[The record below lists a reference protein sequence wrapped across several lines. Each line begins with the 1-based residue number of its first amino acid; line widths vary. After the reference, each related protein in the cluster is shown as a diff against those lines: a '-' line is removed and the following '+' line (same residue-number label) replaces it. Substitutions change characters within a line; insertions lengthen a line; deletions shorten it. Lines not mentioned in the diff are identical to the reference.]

1 MSGTGDAD
9 MEDAALL
16 ARIAAGDER
25 ALAALYDRHGGRAFA
40 LACRILDDPEA
51 AEEVV
56 LDVFLS
62 IWRNAAA
69 FTPERGR
76 FTTWLFALVRNRAID
91 VLRRRRVRPL
101 EARMLG
107 AEAMEALERPAE
119 DPSVEA
125 RVEAEELHQAVREAL
140 AALPEPQRRVLELAY
155 FQGWTHREIAEYLG
169 EPLGTVKSRLRLALH
184 KVHEWLAQR
193 GLVP

>member
-9 MEDAALL
+9 MEDTALL

-91 VLRRRRVRPL
+91 VLRRHRARPL
-101 EARMLG
+101 
-107 AEAMEALERPAE
+107 
-119 DPSVEA
+119 EA

-155 FQGWTHREIAEYLG
+155 FQGWTHREIAKYLG

>member
-1 MSGTGDAD
+1 
-9 MEDAALL
+9 
-16 ARIAAGDER
+16 
-25 ALAALYDRHGGRAFA
+25 
-40 LACRILDDPEA
+40 
-51 AEEVV
+51 
-56 LDVFLS
+56 
-62 IWRNAAA
+62 
-69 FTPERGR
+69 
-76 FTTWLFALVRNRAID
+76 
-91 VLRRRRVRPL
+91 
-101 EARMLG
+101 MLG

-125 RVEAEELHQAVREAL
+125 RAEAEELHQAVREAL

-155 FQGWTHREIAEYLG
+155 FQGWTHRQIAEYLG

>member
-40 LACRILDDPEA
+40 LACRILDDPGA

-69 FTPERGR
+69 FMPERGR
-76 FTTWLFALVRNRAID
+76 FTTWLFTLVRNRAID
-91 VLRRRRVRPL
+91 VLRRRRARPL
-101 EARMLG
+101 EAWMLR
-107 AEAMEALERPAE
+107 AEASEALERPAE

-125 RVEAEELHQAVREAL
+125 QAEAEELHQAVREAL
-140 AALPEPQRRVLELAY
+140 AALPEPQRRGLELAH